1 MGFIKCYAEK
11 VDKWGRK
18 CNIHLWDDE
27 EGYNIYPFQKT
38 AFKECPEQVAEYQ
51 GLNGEFLQETNQFKS
66 ADEGLHFHDM
76 PPHQRFLI
84 SKYGIDMDRTSW
96 KTSTDKR
103 FCTSSY

>member
-38 AFKECPEQVAEYQ
+38 YLALMNLTLPAYQ
-51 GLNGEFLQETNQFKS
+51 KYLYNLNYAFLQLKN
-66 ADEGLHFHDM
+66 H
-76 PPHQRFLI
+76 
-84 SKYGIDMDRTSW
+84 
-96 KTSTDKR
+96 
-103 FCTSSY
+103 